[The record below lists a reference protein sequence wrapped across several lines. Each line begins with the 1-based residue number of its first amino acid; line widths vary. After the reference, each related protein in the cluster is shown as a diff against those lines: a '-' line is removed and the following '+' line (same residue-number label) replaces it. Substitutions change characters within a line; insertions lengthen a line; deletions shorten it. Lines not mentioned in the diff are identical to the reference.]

1 MVVDALVAPNRI
13 YFGPLELIFS
23 VGFDTEFPFVKVTIT
38 ISPAT
43 GALLA
48 STTSLAVADPA
59 VVQVTCSISDD
70 PLVELPSQVPLSF
83 ILYIL
88 NLL

>member
-1 MVVDALVAPNRI
+1 MVVDALVVPNRM
-13 YFGPLELIFS
+13 FFAPLELIFS
-23 VGFDTEFPFVKVTIT
+23 VGFDTEFPFVKVTTT

-43 GALLA
+43 GTLLA
-48 STTSLAVADPA
+48 STTSLAGVAAA
-59 VVQVTCSISDD
+59 VGQVTCSISDD
-70 PLVELPSQVPLSF
+70 PLVELPSQAPLPS

>member
-1 MVVDALVAPNRI
+1 MVVDALVVPNRI
-13 YFGPLELIFS
+13 FFAPLELIFN

-43 GALLA
+43 GILLA
-48 STTSLAVADPA
+48 STTSLAAVDPG

-70 PLVELPSQVPLSF
+70 PPVELPSQTPLSS